1 MPAAVLEMVVRE
13 AFGGSM
19 RGVEG
24 VVLPR
29 DRHGNVDLWDNA
41 DTCIWVSD
49 LGPGPDTES
58 RYGERLMAALSTHGD
73 ALVVGGCFSSIQVKS
88 ERPSKVLAAQ

>member
-1 MPAAVLEMVVRE
+1 MPEAVLEMVVRE

-29 DRHGNVDLWDNA
+29 DRHGNVDL
-41 DTCIWVSD
+41 
-49 LGPGPDTES
+49 
-58 RYGERLMAALSTHGD
+58 
-73 ALVVGGCFSSIQVKS
+73 
-88 ERPSKVLAAQ
+88 